1 MLDTILATMRFGG
14 GMWFPLIPFLFFLF
28 WVGVVVFFG
37 RRWRREPRRS
47 GEEILAERPGRDHRR
62 GVPGAPRG
70 AAKEMSERGGP
81 AAPLSPSKARSSAG
95 TPLPGS
101 DGCEAG

>member
-47 GEEILAERPGRDHRR
+47 GEEILAERYARGEITEEEYRERR
-62 GVPGAPRG
+62 EVLR
-70 AAKEMSERGGP
+70 R
-81 AAPLSPSKARSSAG
+81 R
-95 TPLPGS
+95 
-101 DGCEAG
+101 

>member
-28 WVGVVVFFG
+28 WVGVAVFFG

-47 GEEILAERPGRDHRR
+47 GEEILAERYARGEITEEEYRERR
-62 GVPGAPRG
+62 EVLR
-70 AAKEMSERGGP
+70 R
-81 AAPLSPSKARSSAG
+81 R
-95 TPLPGS
+95 
-101 DGCEAG
+101 

>member
-1 MLDTILATMRFGG
+1 MLDTILATMWFGG

-47 GEEILAERPGRDHRR
+47 GEEILAERYARGEITEEEYRERR
-62 GVPGAPRG
+62 EVLR
-70 AAKEMSERGGP
+70 R
-81 AAPLSPSKARSSAG
+81 R
-95 TPLPGS
+95 
-101 DGCEAG
+101 